1 MHSCNSSSKCVS
13 AKHSIYRPWI
23 GLSRSIFK
31 HPRNELRV
39 SNREVTSD
47 VVQLLDHP
55 CSDINR
61 NTFGARG
68 DVEREDECVAVEI
81 LVWRVGMTGL

>member
-1 MHSCNSSSKCVS
+1 
-13 AKHSIYRPWI
+13 
-23 GLSRSIFK
+23 
-31 HPRNELRV
+31 
-39 SNREVTSD
+39 VTSD